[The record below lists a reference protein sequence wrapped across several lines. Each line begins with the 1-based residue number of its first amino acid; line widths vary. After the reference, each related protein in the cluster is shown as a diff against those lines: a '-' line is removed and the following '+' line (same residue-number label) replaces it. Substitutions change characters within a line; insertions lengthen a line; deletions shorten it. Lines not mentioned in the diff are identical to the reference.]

1 MIPSLSTRSPEGLQ
15 MPSKLINTEDQPHQI
30 AENKSKVQKKPEVFL
45 REFFSP
51 WKRYRN
57 PKKKR
62 QPERLPVPLNVQGRA
77 VNSHGDRKSPKYRII
92 ALLNGR
98 NFMAYTWVTTLHPLS
113 PTSGVVKWEL
123 LGGGNSNTFYFHPL
137 FAEDRWTQF
146 DEPAYFSNWV
156 VFTVF
161 FLVKYWVNGLYMTLQ
176 LFNHQRSI
184 ALSQSPNPPRVYDAV
199 GRGLAFRLGKRRLG
213 G

>member
-92 ALLNGR
+92 YSPSNHGR

-137 FAEDRWTQF
+137 FAEDRFPIWRTRI
-146 DEPAYFSNWV
+146 
-156 VFTVF
+156 F
-161 FLVKYWVNGLYMTLQ
+161 FK
-176 LFNHQRSI
+176 
-184 ALSQSPNPPRVYDAV
+184 
-199 GRGLAFRLGKRRLG
+199 LGCFYCFFW
-213 G
+213 